1 MAIITNVIKKS
12 PAHKAH
18 IKSGDELVAI
28 NGNKIGDVLDY
39 MFYAAET
46 SLVLTLKRHS
56 KSFEKKIKKGEYED
70 LGLEFETFLM
80 DKKQTCCNKCI
91 FCFIDQMPPGMRET
105 LYFKDDDSRLSF
117 LHGNYVTL
125 TNLSDDD
132 IDRIIKMKLP
142 LNISVHTTN
151 PELRC
156 KMMNNRFAGDKLKYL
171 KKLSD
176 NNIKMNCQIVLCPKY
191 NDGDELDR
199 TLSDL
204 CDLMPNIDSIAV
216 VPLGMTKYRNNLT
229 PLTPVDKLCAADT
242 IERIEKHQRKMLEKY
257 GTRLIFAADEFYITA
272 QKDLPSADAY
282 EGFPQYENGVG
293 MLASLISEFDD
304 ALNECDQNKISTSK
318 KAIATG
324 VAAFDTIDMLIKR
337 AKRRFPELDCEV
349 YKITNQFFGES
360 ITVTGLLTASD
371 IINQLKGKLES
382 GTTLLLSA
390 SMFKEKSETFL
401 DDLTSDDV
409 QKALGVKIN
418 ITENDGFALLQA
430 VLS

>member
-1 MAIITNVIKKS
+1 MAHITNVIKKS
-12 PAHKAH
+12 PAHRAH

-28 NGNKIGDVLDY
+28 NGNKISDVLDY

-46 SLVLTLKRHS
+46 SLVLTLERNSKRI
-56 KSFEKKIKKGEYED
+56 EKKIKKDEYED

-91 FCFIDQMPPGMRET
+91 FCFIDQMPPDMRET

-151 PELRC
+151 PQLRC

-171 KKLSD
+171 KKLGD
-176 NNIKMNCQIVLCPKY
+176 NNIKMNCQIVLCPQF
-191 NDGDELDR
+191 NDGEELDR

-216 VPLGMTKYRNNLT
+216 VPLGMTKYRDNLT
-229 PLTPVDKLCAADT
+229 PLSPVDKHCAEDV
-242 IERIEKHQRKMLEKY
+242 IERIEKYQQKMLDKF
-257 GTRLIFAADEFYITA
+257 GTRLVFAADEFYLIA
-272 QKDLPSADAY
+272 KKDLPTVDDY

-293 MLASLISEFDD
+293 MLSLLISEFEA
-304 ALNECDQNKISTSK
+304 ALDECDENAVSTSK

-324 VAAFDTIDMLIKR
+324 AAAFDTINMLIEK
-337 AKRRFPELDCEV
+337 AKQRFGTLDCTV
-349 YKITNQFFGES
+349 YKIENDFFGRS
-360 ITVTGLLTASD
+360 ITVTGLLTAKD
-371 IINQLKGKLES
+371 IINQLEGKLES
-382 GTTLLLSA
+382 GTKLLLSR
-390 SMFKEKSETFL
+390 SMFKDSSEIFL
-401 DDLTSDDV
+401 DDLTAQDV
-409 QKALGVKIN
+409 QNALGVKIE
-418 ITENDGFALLQA
+418 ITDNDGEALLLS

>member
-1 MAIITNVIKKS
+1 MALITNVIKKS
-12 PAHKAH
+12 PAHRAH

-28 NGNKIGDVLDY
+28 NGNKISDVLDY

-46 SLVLTLKRHS
+46 SLVLTLERNSKRI
-56 KSFEKKIKKGEYED
+56 EKKIKKDEYED

-80 DKKQTCCNKCI
+80 DKKQSCCNKCI
-91 FCFIDQMPPGMRET
+91 FCFIDQMPPNMRQT

-125 TNLSDDD
+125 TNLSDED

-171 KKLSD
+171 KKLGD
-176 NNIKMNCQIVLCPKY
+176 NNIKMNCQIVLCPQF
-191 NDGDELDR
+191 NDGKELDR
-199 TLSDL
+199 TLCDL

-216 VPLGMTKYRNNLT
+216 VPLGMTKYRDNLT
-229 PLTPVDKLCAADT
+229 PLSPVDKHCAEDVIST
-242 IERIEKHQRKMLEKY
+242 VEKYQHKMLEKF
-257 GTRLIFAADEFYITA
+257 GTRLVFAADEFYLIA
-272 QKDLPSADAY
+272 QKDLPDIEAY

-293 MLASLISEFDD
+293 MLSLLISEFDN
-304 ALNECDQNKISTSK
+304 ALDECDENAVGISK

-324 VAAFDTIDMLIKR
+324 AAAFDAINMLIER
-337 AKRRFPELDCEV
+337 AKKRFSELDCTV
-349 YKITNQFFGES
+349 YKIENDFFGHS
-360 ITVTGLLTASD
+360 ITVTGLLTAKD
-371 IINQLKGKLES
+371 IINQLEGKLES
-382 GTTLLLSA
+382 GTTLLLSR
-390 SMFKEKSETFL
+390 SMFKDSSEIFL
-401 DDLTSDDV
+401 DDLTASDV
-409 QKALGVKIN
+409 EKALGVKIE
-418 ITENDGFALLQA
+418 ITENDGSALLQA

>member
-1 MAIITNVIKKS
+1 MAHITNVIKKS
-12 PAHKAH
+12 PAHRAH

-28 NGNKIGDVLDY
+28 NGNKISDVLDY

-46 SLVLTLKRHS
+46 SLVLTLERNSKRI
-56 KSFEKKIKKGEYED
+56 EKKIKKDEYED

-91 FCFIDQMPPGMRET
+91 FCFIDQMPPDMRET

-151 PELRC
+151 PQLRC

-171 KKLSD
+171 KKLGD
-176 NNIKMNCQIVLCPKY
+176 NNIKMNCQIVLCPQY
-191 NDGDELDR
+191 NDGAELDR

-216 VPLGMTKYRNNLT
+216 VPLGMTKYRDNLT
-229 PLTPVDKLCAADT
+229 PLSPVDKHCAEDV
-242 IERIEKHQRKMLEKY
+242 IERIEKYQQKMLDKF
-257 GTRLIFAADEFYITA
+257 GTRLVFAADEFYLIA
-272 QKDLPSADAY
+272 KKDLPTVDDY

-293 MLASLISEFDD
+293 MLSLLISEFDN
-304 ALNECDQNKISTSK
+304 ALDECDENAVSTSK

-324 VAAFDTIDMLIKR
+324 AAAFDTINMLIEK
-337 AKRRFPELDCEV
+337 AKQRFGALDCTV
-349 YKITNQFFGES
+349 YKIENDFFGHS
-360 ITVTGLLTASD
+360 ITVTGLLTAKD
-371 IINQLKGKLES
+371 IINQLEGKLES
-382 GTTLLLSA
+382 GTTLLLSR
-390 SMFKEKSETFL
+390 SMFKDSSEIFL
-401 DDLTSDDV
+401 DDLTAEDV
-409 QKALGVKIN
+409 ENALGVKIE
-418 ITENDGFALLQA
+418 ITENDGSALLQA

>member
-12 PAHKAH
+12 PAHRAH

-39 MFYAAET
+39 MFYAAEA
-46 SLVLTLKRHS
+46 SLVLSLKRNS

-80 DKKQTCCNKCI
+80 DKKQSCCNKCI
-91 FCFIDQMPPGMRET
+91 FCFIDQMPPMMRET

-125 TNLSDDD
+125 TNLSDED

-176 NNIKMNCQIVLCPKY
+176 NNIKMNCQIVLCPQY
-191 NDGDELDR
+191 NDGEELDR

-204 CDLMPNIDSIAV
+204 CDLMPNVDSIAV
-216 VPLGMTKYRNNLT
+216 VPLGMTKYRDNLT
-229 PLTPVDKLCAADT
+229 PLVGVDKRCAIDT
-242 IERIEKHQRKMLEKY
+242 IERIEKYGQKMLEKY

-272 QKDLPSADAY
+272 QRELPNAEYY
-282 EGFPQYENGVG
+282 EDFAQYENGVG
-293 MLASLISEFDD
+293 MLSLLISEFDK
-304 ALNECDQNKISTSK
+304 ALEECDKTDISASK

-324 VAAFDTIDMLIKR
+324 VAAFDTIDMLIKK
-337 AKRRFPELDCEV
+337 AKRRFPTLDCEV
-349 YKITNQFFGES
+349 FKITNDFFGQS
-360 ITVTGLLTASD
+360 ITVTGLLTAGD
-371 IINQLKGKLES
+371 IINQLKGKLDS
-382 GTTLLLSA
+382 NTTLLLST
-390 SMFKEKSETFL
+390 SMFKDKSEIFL
-401 DDLTSDDV
+401 DDLTADDV
-409 QKALGVKIN
+409 QNALGVKIK